1 MKKQPAYSEFRY
13 LAYDIRL
20 DIQLDIR
27 LDIRTKIARYKKSVL
42 EG

>member
-1 MKKQPAYSEFRY
+1 MFRY

-27 LDIRTKIARYKKSVL
+27 LDIRTKIARFKKSVL